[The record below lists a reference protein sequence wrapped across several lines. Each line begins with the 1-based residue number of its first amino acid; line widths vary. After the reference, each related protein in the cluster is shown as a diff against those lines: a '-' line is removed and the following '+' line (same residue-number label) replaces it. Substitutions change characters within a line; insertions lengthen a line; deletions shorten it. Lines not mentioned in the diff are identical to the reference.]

1 LNVATNN
8 NVIFGADLHSMAFV
22 PITYFLYVF
31 ILISLCISIT
41 CESSHRYYMIFI
53 ISSITRI

>member
-1 LNVATNN
+1 MWQTNN
-8 NVIFGADLHSMAFV
+8 NMKFGAVLHSMASV
-22 PITYFLYVF
+22 LITYFLYVF
-31 ILISLCISIT
+31 ILISLCITIN